1 MGRVRNEEQSSS
13 GYSNSLVDVWQMEIA
28 LALRIEFFEFPDSTK
43 DLSVRASSYS
53 SELQFSSQEQESNL
67 WTNSQGF
74 CLRVHLLSIFLSFR
88 GR

>member
-53 SELQFSSQEQESNL
+53 SELQFSSQEQ
-67 WTNSQGF
+67 GF